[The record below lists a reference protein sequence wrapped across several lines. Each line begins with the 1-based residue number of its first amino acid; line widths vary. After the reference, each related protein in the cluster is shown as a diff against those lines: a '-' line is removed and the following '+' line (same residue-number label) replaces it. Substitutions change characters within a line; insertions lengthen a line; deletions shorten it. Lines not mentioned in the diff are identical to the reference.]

1 MKISFLTNGYGED
14 RTGSFIACELRQL
27 APKHP
32 IIAIPMV
39 SRGNDFQK
47 HGFETVWEGAF
58 PPGQGF
64 GSQEIRLFLKDIPYA
79 RDYLR
84 YLLFL
89 ARHRSEFDH
98 AFVVGDVFLLIHAY
112 FGLGRK
118 TVFLALAKS
127 DHMNPHLEIEEW
139 VIRHFASQVL
149 TRDAY
154 TAERLRKK
162 GIHARFLG
170 NPIRDGLGRPGPEKP
185 SNPPVVGLLPG
196 SRDEANHNF
205 RRILK
210 VIDGIPDAVTY
221 LCALS
226 PVLDIGKMA
235 ESVREDGWMLMAGD
249 MLRKGNKVV
258 KMGKD
263 LFETVLHDS
272 TLVVGMSGTANE
284 QAVGMGRPVV
294 SFMGAGAQTT
304 PARMIDQERLLGG
317 AAVYISDFPEGVS
330 REVSWLLAHPEE
342 RARRGAIGCERMG
355 PPGGAKKIAEFL
367 AEEFGLYKADLQNR
381 ACRPTSL

>member
-1 MKISFLTNGYGED
+1 M
-14 RTGSFIACELRQL
+14 
-27 APKHP
+27 
-32 IIAIPMV
+32 M
-39 SRGNDFQK
+39 
-47 HGFETVWEGAF
+47 
-58 PPGQGF
+58 
-64 GSQEIRLFLKDIPYA
+64 
-79 RDYLR
+79 
-84 YLLFL
+84 
-89 ARHRSEFDH
+89 
-98 AFVVGDVFLLIHAY
+98 
-112 FGLGRK
+112 
-118 TVFLALAKS
+118 
-127 DHMNPHLEIEEW
+127 
-139 VIRHFASQVL
+139 
-149 TRDAY
+149 
-154 TAERLRKK
+154 
-162 GIHARFLG
+162 
-170 NPIRDGLGRPGPEKP
+170 
-185 SNPPVVGLLPG
+185 
-196 SRDEANHNF
+196 
-205 RRILK
+205 
-210 VIDGIPDAVTY
+210 
-221 LCALS
+221 
-226 PVLDIGKMA
+226 
-235 ESVREDGWMLMAGD
+235 MAGG
-249 MLRKGNKVV
+249 MLRKWNKVV